1 MSMWFNLNGYAF
13 EESMFCKLWVYN
25 VNESHFIKCLIC
37 FVVTVVVS
45 FLSFCRT
52 LVPGRVC
59 NGSN

>member
-1 MSMWFNLNGYAF
+1 
-13 EESMFCKLWVYN
+13 MFCKLWVYN